1 MKVALDARTL
11 QPALRSGVGR
21 SVANLVPLLREHVDL
36 TLLTDARRGATGEHG
51 LPELALRTPVPGVS
65 ASWMQWSAPRWLKGF
80 DGIFHCPSYILP
92 ARCPVPAVVT
102 IHDISYEHRPEW
114 FTTQQRWSFRL
125 QSRRAAVTARVVLT
139 VSEFVKRDLVTTY
152 GVEPSRV
159 LVAGHG
165 VPEDFRP
172 GAADPE
178 LLGRLRVAGTYVVAL
193 GGAKRRNLPVAVDA
207 WRRARQ
213 QGADARLVVVG
224 KEPYPEEPGL
234 VHAGV
239 VSDPEWAALLAGSS
253 AFLYPTEY
261 EGYGMPAREA
271 IASGT
276 VVVAAPVASLP
287 EVLGDAAAWAETPT
301 ATALSRAL
309 LEVLA
314 DDAGRAARR
323 AASLAQ
329 AAGLPGWEHAAAVHL
344 QAYETAAG

>member
-1 MKVALDARTL
+1 VKVALDARTL

-21 SVANLVPLLREHVDL
+21 SVANLLPLLRDHVEL
-36 TLLTDARRGATGEHG
+36 TLLTDARRAATGEQG
-51 LPELALRTPVPGVS
+51 LPEVSLRTPVPGVS
-65 ASWMQWSAPRWLKGF
+65 ASWMQWSAPRWLAGF

-125 QSRRAAVTARVVLT
+125 QSRRAAATAKVVLT

-152 GVEPSRV
+152 GVDPARV

-165 VPEDFRP
+165 VPSHFRP
-172 GAADPE
+172 EAADPE
-178 LLGRLRVAGTYVVAL
+178 LLSRLRVPGSYVVAL
-193 GGAKRRNLPVAVDA
+193 GGATRRNLPVAVDA
-207 WRRARQ
+207 WRRARK
-213 QGADARLVVVG
+213 QGADVGLVVVG
-224 KEPYPEEPGL
+224 KEPYPEEQGL

-239 VSDPEWAALLAGSS
+239 VSDPEWAALLAGSA

-276 VVVAAPVASLP
+276 VVIAAPVASLP
-287 EVLGDAAAWAETPT
+287 EVLGESAAWAETPT
-301 ATALSRAL
+301 ADALSKAL
-309 LEVLA
+309 LEVLG
-314 DDAGRAARR
+314 DDTGRTARR
-323 AASLAQ
+323 SASLAQ
-329 AAGLPGWEHAAAVHL
+329 AATLPGWEQAAATHL
-344 QAYETAAG
+344 LAYQRAAG